1 MSPGVQS
8 AFSHYFTEAADRI
21 NLKAH
26 RLVVL
31 TDMRRVLLVEYGDV
45 DLFAV
50 RLADGKPVGRWT
62 PLCRVPAGAILLS
75 SPDGPRHRL
84 VGRPVPGTVL
94 SYLPVDRLTGLSA
107 RHAVSDKEAGRI
119 VRSLSPADFAI
130 AVRQLVR
137 GLEAGLVA
145 LASAQRA
152 GLPPREFTPLVP
164 GAITRAGPGRPVRSI
179 DGVQWVRVSSGVVTP
194 PEVGGRLTAGADV
207 CVTERD
213 WLVTV
218 DQPAELLARST
229 ADLLAEGSLW
239 SRLITHW
246 TRLMYWVD
254 RRVER
259 REGAELEA
267 LRARVRA
274 DAGTILTARR
284 SFEAVV
290 RDTKARVR
298 LADVSADQPTL
309 AAMRLVASHQGFTI
323 RAPAAADGYGFRVSE
338 VQRIATANAVR
349 TRDVRLEGRWW
360 RRDIGP
366 MLGSPKGS
374 GPVIALL
381 PSGGRY
387 MAAFPAENKVVPVSR
402 QLAATLDN
410 HATVL
415 YRPLPASVTGVRALL
430 RFGFSGARADL
441 CRIAVTGALVAAIGL
456 LVPVMTGKVL
466 GIFVARAQRDLIV
479 EGSLLVIAGAFVAAV
494 ISVVQNIAALRLESR
509 SVATLQAAVWSRLL
523 SLPATFFTRYS
534 TGELGTTALGVTA
547 VQEVLS
553 SVTTTAALGLLTG
566 LANLILVFFYD
577 LRLALTAL
585 ALVVISVS
593 ACALAGH
600 REIRWQRRQY
610 DNDRELSAKVFG
622 LLIGLPK
629 LRVAAA
635 EDRAFAQWSRT
646 FTHGRALAANGRRTQ
661 NAIAAFNAGF
671 PLVCSTL
678 IYFMVAGPL
687 RGISVA
693 TFLSFNAAFGLLIAA
708 TLQFT
713 GVAITALGVV
723 PMLERLTPILVAE
736 PEAEEGTADP
746 GDLSGQITFSHVS
759 FRYGDDGPLVLRD
772 VSFAVEPGEFVAI
785 VGPTG
790 SGKSSILRLLL
801 GFEAPA
807 SGSVLFDGQD
817 LAQLRAA
824 AVRRQCGV
832 VLQNGSLLAG
842 DIKTNIIGSTSHTID
857 DAWAAARMAGIDAD
871 IAALPMGMHTI
882 LSEGSTILSGG
893 QRQRIMIARALVSR
907 PRIILFDEATSALD
921 NPTQTI
927 VSESMRQLNATRV
940 IIAHRLSSVAEAD
953 RIIVLDRGQI
963 VQQGAFEDLLADEGG
978 LFATLAR
985 QQLS

>member
-1 MSPGVQS
+1 MSAGVQS
-8 AFSHYFTEAADRI
+8 AFGHYFTDAADRI
-21 NLKAH
+21 NLKTH

-31 TDMRRVLLVEYGDV
+31 DDMRRVLLVEYGDV

-50 RLADGKPVGRWT
+50 RLAHGKPVGRWT
-62 PLCRVPAGAILLS
+62 PLCRVPAGAILLA
-75 SPDGPRHRL
+75 SPGGPRHGL

-94 SYLPVDRLTGLSA
+94 SYLPVERLTGLSA
-107 RHAVSDKEAGRI
+107 RHAVSDKEAGRL
-119 VRSLSPADFAI
+119 VRSLSAAGFAV
-130 AVRQLVR
+130 AVQQLIR
-137 GLEAGLVA
+137 GLEAGLMA
-145 LASAQRA
+145 LASAQRT
-152 GLPPREFTPLVP
+152 GLPPREFTPLIP
-164 GAITRAGPGRPVRSI
+164 GAITHAGPGQAVRSI

-194 PEVGGRLTAGADV
+194 SEVGGRLTAGADV

-213 WLVTV
+213 WLVTA
-218 DQPAELLARST
+218 DQPAELLARSS

-246 TRLMYWVD
+246 LRLMYWID

-259 REGAELEA
+259 RESAEIEA
-267 LRARVRA
+267 IRARTRA
-274 DAGTILTARR
+274 DAATIVAARR

-290 RDTKARVR
+290 RDTKARVG
-298 LADVSADQPTL
+298 LADVSGDQPTL
-309 AAMRLVASHQGFTI
+309 AAMRLVASYQGFTI
-323 RAPAAADGYGFRVSE
+323 SEPVAADGYGRRVSE
-338 VQRIATANAVR
+338 VQRIAAANGVR
-349 TRDVRLEGRWW
+349 TREVRLEGRWW
-360 RRDIGP
+360 RRDIGS
-366 MLGSPKGS
+366 MLGSLRGG
-374 GPVIALL
+374 GPVVALL
-381 PSGGRY
+381 PAGGRY
-387 MAAFPAENKVVPVSR
+387 LAAFPAENKVVPVSR
-402 QLAATLDN
+402 QLAATLEN

-415 YRPLPASVTGVRALL
+415 YRALPAGVTGVRTLL
-430 RFGFSGARADL
+430 RFGLTGARQDL
-441 CRIAVTGALVAAIGL
+441 CRIAVTGSIVAAIGL

-466 GIFVARAQRDLIV
+466 GVFVARAQRDLIV
-479 EGSLLVIAGAFVAAV
+479 EGSLLVIAGAFVAAM
-494 ISVVQNIAALRLESR
+494 ISVVQNIAALRIEGR
-509 SVATLQAAVWSRLL
+509 SIATLQAAVWSRLL
-523 SLPATFFTRYS
+523 ALPAAFFARYS
-534 TGELGTTALGVTA
+534 TGELGTTALGVNA
-547 VQEVLS
+547 VQEILS

-577 LRLALTAL
+577 VRLALIAL

-600 REIRWQRRQY
+600 REIRWQRGQY
-610 DNDRELSAKVFG
+610 DKERELSAKVFQ
-622 LLIGLPK
+622 LLVGLPK

-635 EDRAFAQWSRT
+635 EDRAFAEWSRT
-646 FTHGRALAANGRRTQ
+646 FTQGRALAARGRRTQ
-661 NAIAAFNAGF
+661 NAITAFNAGF

-687 RGISVA
+687 RGIPVA

-723 PMLERLTPILVAE
+723 PMLERLTPILAAE
-736 PEAEEGTADP
+736 PEADEGSADP
-746 GDLSGQITFSHVS
+746 ADLSGQITFNHVS

-772 VSFAVEPGEFVAI
+772 VSFTVEPGEFVAI

-790 SGKSSILRLLL
+790 SGKSTILRLLL

-857 DAWAAARMAGIDAD
+857 DAWAAARMAGIDGD

-882 LSEGSTILSGG
+882 LAEGSTILSGG

-907 PRIILFDEATSALD
+907 PRMILFDEATSALD

-927 VSESMRQLNATRV
+927 VSESMRQLNATRIV
-940 IIAHRLSSVAEAD
+940 IAHRLSSVAEAD

-963 VQQGAFEDLLADEGG
+963 VQQGTFELLLGDEGG
-978 LFATLAR
+978 LFAALAT